1 MKALKTLVLAKSIAA
16 AIVASA
22 GIAAPAISHASPDDG
37 MVCRVS
43 YGAQF
48 GAGNMK
54 CTKTSVRTVAGAFEC
69 LNPSFPG
76 LQGTRQPVIRV
87 STAGDASGGRDLCAA
102 PGIVITT
109 NSPLNGLVEGTH
121 YRFATVN
128 QARIAAVREGSERNE
143 ETALGL
149 GLDGVDSRSTSTVVV
164 NANSLGED
172 IVRATITLFTF
183 PIPAVNLILS
193 PLQIDAR
200 PLNLPN
206 LGL

>member
-43 YGAQF
+43 YSAQF

-54 CTKTSVRTVAGAFEC
+54 CTKTSSRTVSGAFEC

-76 LQGTRQPVIRV
+76 VLGTRQPVIRIN
-87 STAGDASGGRDLCAA
+87 TAGDPSGGRDLCAA
-102 PGIVITT
+102 PGIVIQT
-109 NSPLNGLVEGTH
+109 NSPLTGLVEGTH

-128 QARIAAVREGSERNE
+128 QARIAAVREASERNE
-143 ETALGL
+143 ENVLGL

-183 PIPAVNLILS
+183 PIPAANLILS
-193 PLQIDAR
+193 PLQIDPK